1 MSERTR
7 RNPFQNEADAFR
19 ILVMVVIAG
28 AIVIAAAELVGS
40 WLGFILLAIA
50 ASFAVWA
57 IVGWL
62 REELSEPDSDQP
74 PTDG

>member
-1 MSERTR
+1 MSEPRR

-28 AIVIAAAELVGS
+28 AIVVAAAELVGS
-40 WLGFILLAIA
+40 WLGLILLAA
-50 ASFAVWA
+50 ATLLAAWA

-62 REELSEPDSDQP
+62 REELSEPDSDEP
-74 PTDG
+74 AA

>member
-1 MSERTR
+1 MSEPRR

-28 AIVIAAAELVGS
+28 AIVVAAAELVGS
-40 WLGFILLAIA
+40 WLGLTLLAA
-50 ASFAVWA
+50 AVLLAVWA

-62 REELSEPDSDQP
+62 REELSEPDSDEP
-74 PTDG
+74 AA